1 MATISALNTIVL
13 DQQKQIETLTALM
26 DNMVVASSSVMS
38 STSGMI
44 RPHSLWAALQQ
55 FKAEAMCGE
64 NEINKMKRLRVAAEA
79 AKAAT
84 TIAAN
89 FRGNK
94 ARAHLVQAIEDELAR
109 VAAAEKKKTPKKSR
123 WARREEEAAIASVAA
138 LEIEANAVA
147 VKQAKEDELLRVKQA
162 KEDELLRVKIT
173 KRPGDVCKG
182 QDIHAECDEC
192 HTKIFGKHDN
202 CQVCNRRGVS
212 GYKFKEE
219 EEKDT
224 CLSKMIKN
232 AHMAGANII
241 VKAGP
246 KAKWYLKSCRI
257 ENLGSREK
265 AINWATM
272 YIVDLN

>member
-147 VKQAKEDELLRVKQA
+147 VKQAKEDELLRVK
-162 KEDELLRVKIT
+162 IT
-173 KRPGDVCKG
+173 KRPGDVHKG

-192 HTKIFGKHDN
+192 HTKIFGEHDN

-224 CLSKMIKN
+224 CLSKMIKK

-257 ENLGSREK
+257 ENLDREIERAKCGGSRRIQ
-265 AINWATM
+265 AVNRATM